1 MELLF
6 IPSLLFTLFILQV
19 NAVGSADVVKQK
31 KLEITPQSCLD
42 YLKQGYTSDDFYKIY
57 DCNSRKMITVYCDMT
72 SEPGSAWTLVM
83 SFALKNKVIE
93 QLSKK
98 GFQQN
103 APVNENS
110 PNFDLYRMSN
120 SQMTY
125 LKSQST
131 HWRVTCEYPK
141 IKVDYRDYVRAK
153 FTDFDL
159 MTFTGFGI
167 CKKVEYVNIRG
178 HQCAYCTSKWWQLLN
193 RYAPHID
200 STIAGGCQFDASAG
214 AVRYEDDFGYYT
226 TPNKKFRCTT
236 SDLSTTNWWF
246 GAYI

>member
-1 MELLF
+1 
-6 IPSLLFTLFILQV
+6 
-19 NAVGSADVVKQK
+19 
-31 KLEITPQSCLD
+31 
-42 YLKQGYTSDDFYKIY
+42 
-57 DCNSRKMITVYCDMT
+57 MT

-125 LKSQST
+125 LNSQST
-131 HWRVTCEYPK
+131 HWRVTYEYPK
-141 IKVDYRDYVRAK
+141 IKVDYRDYVRTK
-153 FTDFDL
+153 FTDFDV

-167 CKKVEYVNIRG
+167 CKKVEY
-178 HQCAYCTSKWWQLLN
+178 
-193 RYAPHID
+193 APHID
-200 STIAGGCQFDASAG
+200 STIPGGCQFDASAG

-226 TPNKKFRCTT
+226 TPNKKFR
-236 SDLSTTNWWF
+236 
-246 GAYI
+246 